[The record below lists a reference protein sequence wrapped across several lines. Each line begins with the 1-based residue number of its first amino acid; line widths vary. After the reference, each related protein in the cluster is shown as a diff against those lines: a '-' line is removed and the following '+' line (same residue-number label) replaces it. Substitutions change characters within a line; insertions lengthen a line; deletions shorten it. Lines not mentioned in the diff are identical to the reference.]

1 MYVCINLEYVCDLL
15 SLTCVLIAANVKS
28 RQCRMA
34 DWHDVDGSVD
44 DVDNDG
50 NDEQTRRHVSTT
62 SQSQMEGKCSATKQ

>member
-1 MYVCINLEYVCDLL
+1 MCDLL

-50 NDEQTRRHVSTT
+50 NDERED
-62 SQSQMEGKCSATKQ
+62 MF

>member
-1 MYVCINLEYVCDLL
+1 MYVLKYMCISLCLCWKYVCDLL

-50 NDEQTRRHVSTT
+50 NDERED
-62 SQSQMEGKCSATKQ
+62 MF

>member
-1 MYVCINLEYVCDLL
+1 MCDLL

-50 NDEQTRRHVSTT
+50 NDERRHVLTT
-62 SQSQMEGKCSATKQ
+62 PPPNGGKTKL